1 MNDATEVNNALKKEG
16 RVTMASDKERTTE
29 KVNDKSSIKVCKDR
43 PYRVSGVVPLFEL
56 TVATMPI
63 IALTLTT

>member
-29 KVNDKSSIKVCKDR
+29 KVNDKSSIKVCKDG
-43 PYRVSGVVPLFEL
+43 PYNVSALFL
-56 TVATMPI
+56 C
-63 IALTLTT
+63 LNSR

>member
-1 MNDATEVNNALKKEG
+1 MTKAVF
-16 RVTMASDKERTTE
+16 
-29 KVNDKSSIKVCKDR
+29 KVCKDR
-43 PYRVSGVVPLFEL
+43 PYKVSGVVPLFEL

>member
-1 MNDATEVNNALKKEG
+1 
-16 RVTMASDKERTTE
+16 MANDKERKTE
-29 KVNDKSSIKVCKDR
+29 KVNDKSCIKFCKDR
-43 PYRVSGVVPLFEL
+43 PYGVSGVVPLFEL

>member
-1 MNDATEVNNALKKEG
+1 
-16 RVTMASDKERTTE
+16 MASDKERTIE
-29 KVNDKSSIKVCKDR
+29 KVNEKSSIKVCKDR
-43 PYRVSGVVPLFEL
+43 PYKVSGVVPLFEL

>member
-1 MNDATEVNNALKKEG
+1 VA
-16 RVTMASDKERTTE
+16 MASDKERTTE

-43 PYRVSGVVPLFEL
+43 RYRVSGVVPLFEL